1 MGSSN
6 RILLCFFAL
15 VLLSSSSY
23 GQTFSEFFRQKKTQE
38 EYLLKQIG
46 YLQLYGGYVR
56 QGYEIAGSGLNV
68 IKGFTSAEF
77 DLHKDFFEDLKLV
90 NPLIKKD
97 ARVMEIA
104 VMQGKILTAFVAMA
118 RLELNAE
125 ILAELFLMRQGLM
138 EDCEKEL
145 EELLVVMS
153 SSRLEM
159 TDQQRLTRL
168 AKVHA
173 RMLGKLTLSLGLYR
187 QLIELVRMQGEEKL
201 NVDWLRRIYENN

>member
-6 RILLCFFAL
+6 RILLCFFVL
-15 VLLSSSSY
+15 VLLSLSSY
-23 GQTFSEFFRQKKTQE
+23 GQTFAEFFRQKKTQE

-46 YLQLYGGYVR
+46 YLELYGGYVR
-56 QGYEIAGSGLNV
+56 QGYEIVGSGLNV
-68 IKGFTSAEF
+68 IKGFTAGEF
-77 DLHKDFFEDLKLV
+77 DLHKDFFEDLKRV

-97 ARVMEIA
+97 ARVTEIA
-104 VMQGKILTAFVAMA
+104 VMQGKILTAFVGIA
-118 RLELNAE
+118 RMYLDDE
-125 ILAELFLMRQGLM
+125 ILAEVFLMRQGLM
-138 EDCEKEL
+138 EECEKDL

-173 RMLGKLTLSLGLYR
+173 RMLEKLAFSLDLYG
-187 QLIELVRMQGEEKL
+187 QLKELVQLQGEEKL
-201 NVDWLRRIYENN
+201 NVDWLRRVYENN